1 MIYIIFWYIPIFFFL
16 QYLKNV
22 IVYYFYFIFL
32 YYIAIYYHS
41 QKLSLLDYS
50 YLFESTNISIKRYW
64 FKQLSLVSKFVCMLT
79 GLRFV
84 RKCIRGLKCR
94 SVEAVHSPA
103 HHACKPQGSALLSR
117 EREKH
122 QPLTTALP
130 SPSQIADSPCPSL
143 ISVFRAHSLILSVFF
158 YYYHS
163 LCHSL
168 FVFLYRFLTFCHCLT
183 YSHIQWYISLSFLEL
198 TCALLCFTLCFLLS
212 LLFCLVFSSLPFMNF
227 TL

>member
-1 MIYIIFWYIPIFFFL
+1 MFWTTVTIVLLFL
-16 QYLKNV
+16 
-22 IVYYFYFIFL
+22 FL
-32 YYIAIYYHS
+32 SA
-41 QKLSLLDYS
+41 
-50 YLFESTNISIKRYW
+50 NISIKDVGSN
-64 FKQLSLVSKFVCMLT
+64 SLAPVSKFVCMLT

-94 SVEAVHSPA
+94 SFEAVHSPA

-158 YYYHS
+158 TFIII
-163 LCHSL
+163 L
-168 FVFLYRFLTFCHCLT
+168 FVIPFSSFFITLSHFLSL
-183 YSHIQWYISLSFLEL
+183 SHIQIQWYIFLFLSRADLFLFSFKSFIL
-198 TCALLCFTLCFLLS
+198 PCF
-212 LLFCLVFSSLPFMNF
+212 
-227 TL
+227 

>member
-1 MIYIIFWYIPIFFFL
+1 M
-16 QYLKNV
+16 
-22 IVYYFYFIFL
+22 YYSIFL
-32 YYIAIYYHS
+32 F
-41 QKLSLLDYS
+41 LSA
-50 YLFESTNISIKRYW
+50 NISIKDVGSN
-64 FKQLSLVSKFVCMLT
+64 SLAPVSKFVCMLT

-94 SVEAVHSPA
+94 SFEAVHSPA

-143 ISVFRAHSLILSVFF
+143 ISVFRAHSLILF
-158 YYYHS
+158 YLYYHS

-168 FVFLYRFLTFCHCLT
+168 FIFLYHSF
-183 YSHIQWYISLSFLEL
+183 SLSVTVSHTNTVIHFP
-198 TCALLCFTLCFLLS
+198 
-212 LLFCLVFSSLPFMNF
+212 FSFAS
-227 TL
+227 